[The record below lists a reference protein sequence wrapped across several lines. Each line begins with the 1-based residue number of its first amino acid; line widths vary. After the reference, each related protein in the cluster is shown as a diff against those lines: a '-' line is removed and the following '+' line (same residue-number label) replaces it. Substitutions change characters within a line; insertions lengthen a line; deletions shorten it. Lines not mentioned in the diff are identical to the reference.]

1 MAYLVDGGGGGP
13 VLDPKAKANERELF
27 KLFSFTAFM
36 VDWAADDWKASATAV
51 AGLSKDVKEIR
62 SRLIEGDGTTPG
74 WTGPAAEAA
83 GGSFA
88 LLSSSLDD
96 RAKELTDAQAAMR
109 QVTKAAEWA
118 REQWYAKVASISTS
132 LDPANFQ
139 KPIYPTSSTMTT
151 DTAAMQAAEEQI
163 YEQRDQA
170 AKKILEGLNLRVAE
184 ATTAMPVDYVP
195 PDAPWTAG
203 GSGSGSGGSGSYP
216 SSSTTPSGP
225 GITLIGTQ
233 PPEPGTV
240 VPPWPP
246 EPPEPPTA
254 WPPRPPEPPTSW
266 PPEPPP
272 SWPPEPTPPW
282 PPIGPGEPEV
292 ISIDDGGG
300 GLTGLPTGGGGSG
313 GGAGTAY
320 AVGTGGASGPGSGVV
335 GLGGFVGGRG
345 SAGAGSGRG
354 GAGVRAFGT
363 GQGAAGRAGSGAR
376 GSSVRGA
383 TGTGKYGTPLV
394 GNQQGG
400 KAGGARGAGARGAS
414 GRGAGGRGGGLPGSQ
429 QGAGRAGAK
438 GARGGAGAAG
448 GAGGRGGKG
457 DRERDD
463 LEYLTHE
470 DEQTW
475 FEGSDQAGPEVWD

>member
-88 LLSSSLDD
+88 LLSSSLDA

-132 LDPANFQ
+132 LDPTNFQ

-203 GSGSGSGGSGSYP
+203 GGGSGSGGSGSYP

-246 EPPEPPTA
+246 EPPEPPT
-254 WPPRPPEPPTSW
+254 SW

-272 SWPPEPTPPW
+272 SWPPEPPPPW

-300 GLTGLPTGGGGSG
+300 GLTGLPTGPGRSG